1 LSETLIIVVSIFG
14 LIGVGYLAARIG
26 LLSAAVGDRLSEFVF
41 TLAIPCLLFETLATA
56 DFHGVSPWRIWG
68 AYFTPFALVWAL
80 SHLMIRR
87 VFGRDQRA
95 GIVAG
100 GAAAYSNAVLIGIPL
115 MQAALGDEGTVFLIA
130 IVAVHL
136 PIMMLV
142 SVLLSE
148 WMLAREGAPAGATS
162 RREVFRRLAVS
173 LATHPILIGV
183 ALGLI
188 WRATGL
194 SIPRVAVAII
204 EPLAR
209 SAGPLALVASGMA
222 LVNYGIA
229 RQVGPAVAISV
240 LKLFLMPTLVLLA
253 ASAIGLPPTGVAAL
267 TLTAACPAG
276 VNTYLIAQRL
286 GTGEALAS
294 NTVLISTGAGV
305 LTVTLWLAVLQRMV
319 G

>member
-1 LSETLIIVVSIFG
+1 LSETLVIVVSIFG
-14 LIGVGYLAARIG
+14 LIGLGYLVARIG
-26 LLSAAVGDRLSEFVF
+26 LLAPTVGDRLSEFVF

-56 DFHGVSPWRIWG
+56 NFHGVSPWRIWA
-68 AYFTPFALVWAL
+68 AYFAPFALVWAL

-115 MQAALGDEGTVFLIA
+115 MQAALGDEGIVFLIV

-136 PIMMLV
+136 QIMMLV
-142 SVLLSE
+142 SVSLSE
-148 WMLAREGAPAGATS
+148 WMLAREGAAAAATS

-173 LATHPILIGV
+173 MLTHPILIGV
-183 ALGLI
+183 AVGML

-194 SIPRVAVAII
+194 PIPRVAAAII
-204 EPLAR
+204 EPLGQ
-209 SAGPLALVASGMA
+209 SAGPLALIASGMA

-229 RQVGPAVAISV
+229 RQIHPAIAISV
-240 LKLFLMPTLVLLA
+240 LKLVLMPTLVFFVA
-253 ASAIGLPPTGVAAL
+253 RAIGLPPIGVAAL
-267 TLTAACPAG
+267 TLTAACPTG
-276 VNTYLIAQRL
+276 VNSYLIAQRL

-294 NTVLISTGAGV
+294 NAVLISTGVGV
-305 LTVTLWLAVLQRMV
+305 LTVTLWLSVLQRMV

>member
-14 LIGVGYLAARIG
+14 LVGVGYLVARVG
-26 LLSAAVGDRLSEFVF
+26 LLSPAVGDRLSEFVF

-68 AYFTPFALVWAL
+68 AYFAPFALLWTL
-80 SHLMIRR
+80 SHVMVRR

-100 GAAAYSNAVLIGIPL
+100 GAAAYSNAVLIGVPL
-115 MQAALGDEGTVFLIA
+115 MQAALGDEGTVFLIV

-148 WMLAREGAPAGATS
+148 WMLAREGSAAAATS
-162 RREVFRRLAVS
+162 RREVLRRLAIS
-173 LATHPILIGV
+173 LSTHPILIGV
-183 ALGLI
+183 VLGML

-194 SIPRVAVAII
+194 PIPRLAAAVIG
-204 EPLAR
+204 PLGQ

-222 LVNYGIA
+222 LVNYGIG
-229 RQVGPAVAISV
+229 RQIRPAIAISV
-240 LKLFLMPTLVLLA
+240 LKLVLMPALVFLA
-253 ASAIGLPPTGVAAL
+253 ASAVGLPPIGVAAL
-267 TLTAACPAG
+267 TLTAACPTG
-276 VNTYLIAQRL
+276 VNSYLIAQRL

-294 NTVLISTGAGV
+294 NAVLISTGAGV
-305 LTVTLWLAVLQRMV
+305 LTVTLWLSLLQRML